1 MQCIA
6 SLVILRN
13 TRYYQL
19 SPPPHHPPHPEI
31 PLPKLPELP
40 PQLPRSESK
49 SESLL
54 EETGLWS
61 LESTQEAKPVIIF
74 IADKS
79 QSPAPHCCIVCCI
92 RSSICFASL
101 F

>member
-19 SPPPHHPPHPEI
+19 SPPPHHPPHPEL
-31 PLPKLPELP
+31 PLSELPELP
-40 PQLPRSESK
+40 PPLPRSESW
-49 SESLL
+49 SLL

-61 LESTQEAKPVIIF
+61 LEYTQEVNPVIIF

-79 QSPAPHCCIVCCI
+79 QSPVPHCCIVCCI
-92 RSSICFASL
+92 KSSICFASL